1 MKKMNEVLT
10 VVVAL
15 VAWCEVS
22 EALRSHRSPFKPFRI
37 SLYPRHA
44 LPPHGGGTT
53 GSVFDTTFLEAIAP
67 FYSRDTATELMGPLM
82 YSLFRSLRPAVTVE
96 LGAGYTTFWL
106 AKAAR
111 DAMEEAAAERDA
123 CFDEEDLHRASWV
136 LWDSAV
142 GRGVVEEAAQQGTYT
157 GTGALPAAAMRPY
170 HPVFHCVDIFSD
182 DAGSHFHQ
190 LRAALRI
197 LDSINLGTGLVD
209 ACHESNPSTDG
220 KCHCVEGLSISQL
233 L

>member
-1 MKKMNEVLT
+1 
-10 VVVAL
+10 
-15 VAWCEVS
+15 
-22 EALRSHRSPFKPFRI
+22 
-37 SLYPRHA
+37 
-44 LPPHGGGTT
+44 
-53 GSVFDTTFLEAIAP
+53 
-67 FYSRDTATELMGPLM
+67 M

-142 GRGVVEEAAQQGTYT
+142 GRGVVEEAARGHLH

-170 HPVFHCVDIFSD
+170 HPVFTAWTSS
-182 DAGSHFHQ
+182 ATT
-190 LRAALRI
+190 RAATTETRAPSRRRSSALWAMEMMVVRRNTRHGSCTRQTGPTGDALGI
-197 LDSINLGTGLVD
+197 LKWRAGAAG
-209 ACHESNPSTDG
+209 AG
-220 KCHCVEGLSISQL
+220 RGG
-233 L
+233 